1 MFAASLPL
9 SLPLPINL
17 SYSISFILLLRYLG
31 SVIGIDPLLH
41 GARAVK
47 LLEDKLSPKSI
58 NIKLIDENP
67 IDKIW
72 TENRS
77 PVPNG
82 MLRIHPKEFA
92 GKSIQDKLA
101 DIREALIENQVKFL
115 FYISTSILF

>member
-1 MFAASLPL
+1 M
-9 SLPLPINL
+9 
-17 SYSISFILLLRYLG
+17 
-31 SVIGIDPLLH
+31 
-41 GARAVK
+41 K

-101 DIREALIENQVKFL
+101 DIREALIENQVKFV
-115 FYISTSILF
+115 F